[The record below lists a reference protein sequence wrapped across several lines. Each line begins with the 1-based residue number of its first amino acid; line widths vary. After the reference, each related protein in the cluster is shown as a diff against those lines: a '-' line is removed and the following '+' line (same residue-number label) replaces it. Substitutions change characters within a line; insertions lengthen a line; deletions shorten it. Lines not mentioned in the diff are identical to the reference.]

1 MKKVTYA
8 EAAIE
13 GIREEMLRNKAIFLL
28 GEDVG
33 RFGGVYGSTRG
44 LWEEFGEERVR
55 DTPLS
60 EAAIIG
66 FALGAAMN
74 GMRPIAEIM
83 FADLLTLAMDQIVNQ
98 LAKMRYMSGGKVKI
112 PLVIRVPLGGLRN
125 AAAQHSQH
133 LESWFM
139 HVPGLK
145 IIIPSTPRDIKGLLK
160 AAIRED
166 NPVICF
172 ENILLY
178 KTSGPVPDEEYLVPF
193 GKADIKREGKDITII
208 ATSLMVLRTLA
219 AAEKLA
225 SIGISA
231 EVIDPRSLFPLD
243 KETIINSV
251 KKTNKLAIVHQACLT
266 GGIGAEIAAI
276 VTEEVFDYLDTPIK
290 RIAARDVPVPF
301 SPVLENFVVP
311 TEERIIKEVGEVFQ
325 CT

>member
-1 MKKVTYA
+1 MKKMTYA

-13 GIREEMLRNKAIFLL
+13 GIRAEMLRDKNIFLL

-33 RFGGVYGSTRG
+33 RFGGVYGSTKG

-243 KETIINSV
+243 KETIINSI

-290 RIAARDVPVPF
+290 RIASRDVPVPF

>member
-1 MKKVTYA
+1 MKRMTYA

-13 GIREEMLRNKAIFLL
+13 GIREEMLKDKTIFLL
-28 GEDVG
+28 GEDIG
-33 RFGGVYGSTRG
+33 RFGGVYGSTKG
-44 LWEEFGEERVR
+44 LWEEFGEERIR

-98 LAKMRYMSGGKVKI
+98 LAKMRYMSGGKAKI

-145 IIIPSTPRDIKGLLK
+145 IIIPSSPRDVKGLLK

-172 ENILLY
+172 ENVLLY
-178 KTSGPVPDEEYLVPF
+178 KTSGSVPDEDYFIPF
-193 GKADIKREGKDITII
+193 GKADIKREGEDMTIV

-225 SIGISA
+225 SLGIGA

-266 GGIGAEIAAI
+266 GGVGAEIAAI
-276 VTEEVFDYLDTPIK
+276 IAEEAFDYLDAPIK

-301 SPVLENFVVP
+301 SPVLENFVIP
-311 TEERIIKEVGEVFQ
+311 TEERIVKEVSEVFQ
-325 CT
+325 ST

>member
-1 MKKVTYA
+1 MTYA

-13 GIREEMLRNKAIFLL
+13 GIREEMLRDKTIFML

-33 RFGGVYGSTRG
+33 RFGGVYGSTKG
-44 LWEEFGEERVR
+44 LWKEFGEDRIK

-60 EAAIIG
+60 EAAIVG
-66 FALGAAMN
+66 FALGAAIN

-98 LAKMRYMSGGKVKI
+98 LAKIRYMSGGRIKV

-125 AAAQHSQH
+125 SGAQHSQH
-133 LESWFM
+133 LESWFV

-145 IIIPSTPRDIKGLLK
+145 IIIPSTPYDVKGLLK
-160 AAIRED
+160 TAIRDD

-178 KTSGPVPDEEYLVPF
+178 STNGFVPDEEYTIPF
-193 GKADIKREGKDITII
+193 GKADIKQEGKDITII
-208 ATSLMVLRTLA
+208 ATSLMVHRALA
-219 AAEKLA
+219 AAKRLVDL
-225 SIGISA
+225 GINA

-251 KKTNKLAIVHQACLT
+251 KKTHRLAIVHQACLT
-266 GGIGAEIAAI
+266 GGVGAEIAAI
-276 VTEEVFDYLDTPIK
+276 VTEEAFDYLDAPIK

-311 TEERIIKEVGEVFQ
+311 TEERIVKETSELFK
-325 CT
+325 

>member
-1 MKKVTYA
+1 MKKMTYA

-13 GIREEMLRNKAIFLL
+13 GIREEMLRDKTIFIL
-28 GEDVG
+28 GEDIG
-33 RFGGVYGSTRG
+33 RFGGVYVSTKG

-98 LAKMRYMSGGKVKI
+98 VAKMRYMFGGKVKI
-112 PLVIRVPLGGLRN
+112 PLVIRVPQGGLRN
-125 AAAQHSQH
+125 SAAQHSQH

-145 IIIPSTPRDIKGLLK
+145 IIIPSTPHDVKGLLK

-172 ENILLY
+172 ENVLLY
-178 KTSGPVPDEEYLVPF
+178 KTSGPVPDEEYTIPF
-193 GKADIKREGKDITII
+193 GKADIKREGEDITIVT
-208 ATSLMVLRTLA
+208 TSLMVLRTLA

-225 SIGISA
+225 SLGISA

-266 GGIGAEIAAI
+266 GGTGAEIAAI
-276 VTEEVFDYLDTPIK
+276 VAEVAFDYLDAPIK

-301 SPVLENFVVP
+301 SPVLENFVIP
-311 TEERIIKEVGEVFQ
+311 TEERIVKEVSEVFQ
-325 CT
+325 

>member
-1 MKKVTYA
+1 MKTMTYA

-13 GIREEMLRNKAIFLL
+13 GIREEMLRDKTIFIL

-33 RFGGVYGSTRG
+33 RFGGVYGSTKG

-145 IIIPSTPRDIKGLLK
+145 IIIPSIPHDVKGLLK
-160 AAIRED
+160 TTIRED

-172 ENILLY
+172 ENVLLY
-178 KTSGPVPDEEYLVPF
+178 KTSGSVPDEEYSIPF
-193 GKADIKREGKDITII
+193 GKADIKRKGEDITII

-219 AAEKLA
+219 AAERLA
-225 SIGISA
+225 SLGISA

-251 KKTNKLAIVHQACLT
+251 KR
-266 GGIGAEIAAI
+266 
-276 VTEEVFDYLDTPIK
+276 PI
-290 RIAARDVPVPF
+290 
-301 SPVLENFVVP
+301 S
-311 TEERIIKEVGEVFQ
+311 
-325 CT
+325 